1 MELSD
6 TESQTQ
12 PIFTVQSEEIFSDA
26 FTKSSSEQNTLDLE
40 FPKSEDRNVDE
51 EIQASIQRV
60 IEQTSTD
67 DDTQDALLEIS
78 LPVSSFQ
85 VQEHIS
91 SSLILPEMNLGEQL
105 CLIEPVDDVV
115 EKSAFGMIK
124 QIPSVVHHEDK
135 NNSNISETVSD
146 QPDNFSNSL
155 LVGEDVDSKSADQSM
170 LESLDF
176 KEDIEMVIVEEK
188 ANEEIKIDI
197 VSTEKMELDE
207 VQEEITGSCSIEPEV
222 SRPMH
227 KLCL

>member
-105 CLIEPVDDVV
+105 CLIEPVGDVV

>member
-135 NNSNISETVSD
+135 NNSNISETASD